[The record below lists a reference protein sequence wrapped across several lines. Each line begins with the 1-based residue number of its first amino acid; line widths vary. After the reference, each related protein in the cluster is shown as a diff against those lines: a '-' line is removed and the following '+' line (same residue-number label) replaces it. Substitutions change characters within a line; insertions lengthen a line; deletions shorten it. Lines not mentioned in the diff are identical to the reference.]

1 MKTIFITLMASI
13 LLQACACAP
22 LTKEEKEDQ
31 EQLRER
37 RAEMHVIGLRPVRE

>member
-13 LLQACACAP
+13 FLQACACAP
-22 LTKEEKEDQ
+22 LSKEEKEDQ

-37 RAEMHVIGLRPVRE
+37 RAEIHMIGLRPGRD

>member
-1 MKTIFITLMASI
+1 MKTLFITIMASI

-22 LTKEEKEDQ
+22 LTEEEKQEQ

-37 RAEMHVIGLRPVRE
+37 RAEMHMIGLRPGRD